1 MTLSLFLLAL
11 PLLLQEPEP
20 EQVPT
25 FRGGVTTVLVDA
37 LVLDAEGNPVTD
49 LSTDEV
55 EIYEDGVLQ
64 SIATFD
70 VTDWTSYVSERT
82 GSASSPNVNTYPRR
96 FVLILNRQG
105 ARFDY
110 LVRAKRGLTSFVVES
125 MADGDEAAVVEIA
138 HSFKVVQEFR
148 ASKEET
154 LQAIKSLSQMPSD
167 YSMGAARSSER
178 IYRNVAALAESW
190 AELRGRKVIVLLS
203 NELLTFS
210 PPGATYSDSS
220 LDLQRAISA
229 LNQANVSVY
238 TIDLRGVESRSSI
251 LGGLSPLATETGG
264 RYLRNQNSFDKPLA
278 RIGRENQRYYLLS
291 YVPTN
296 AELDGSYRDI
306 EVRVSRPDVE
316 VIARQGYVARAPA
329 TLTTEASEE
338 SPPSE
343 PRDEVPPVVAAA
355 QDLPLA
361 VEMSTY
367 LLPTGAGTVRLAITV
382 ALPEE
387 LLTAASGERRLGV
400 TVSDE
405 AGAVA
410 GAYQES
416 VSMERPY
423 VIPSFDLPPGRY
435 VARLTLRLSSDEEL
449 YSAATEIR
457 IPADFG
463 ERFGLSSIIPVV
475 SPENGAAAGD
485 GLPILPTPSLK
496 RGKDGYVL
504 FQVFPGADDPSRRVH
519 VGWAFLDEDGRE
531 IRRGEKDGPID
542 IVQDRLGGTPVI
554 LELPMRSL
562 SYGTHIV
569 EIRVEDRSRSR
580 RATSSI
586 EIRIR

>member
-1 MTLSLFLLAL
+1 MTLSIFLLAL
-11 PLLLQEPEP
+11 PLLVQEPEP
-20 EQVPT
+20 KQVPT

-49 LSTDEV
+49 LTTDEV

-82 GSASSPNVNTYPRR
+82 GSASTPNVNTYPRR

-125 MADGDEAAVVEIA
+125 MADGDEAAVIEIA

-154 LQAIKSLSQMPSD
+154 LQAIKSLSQMPFD
-167 YSMGAARSSER
+167 YPMGAARSSER
-178 IYRNVAALAESW
+178 IYRNLEALAESW

-210 PPGATYSDSS
+210 PAGATYSDSG

-296 AELDGSYRDI
+296 AELDGSYRHI

-316 VIARQGYVARAPA
+316 IIARRGYVARAPA
-329 TLTTEASEE
+329 TLTTEASE

-343 PRDEVPPVVAAA
+343 LRDEVAPLAAAA

-387 LLTAASGERRLGV
+387 LLTAASGERRLSL
-400 TVSDE
+400 TLSDE

-410 GAYQES
+410 GTYQES

-435 VARLTLRLSSDEEL
+435 VARLTLLLSSDQEL

-463 ERFGLSSIIPVV
+463 KRFGLSSIIPVV
-475 SPENGAAAGD
+475 SPENGAAAGNR
-485 GLPILPTPSLK
+485 LPILPTPSLK

-504 FQVFPGADDPSRRVH
+504 FHVFPGADDPSKRVH
-519 VGWAFLDEDGRE
+519 VGWVFLDEDGRE
-531 IRRGEKDGPID
+531 TRRGERDGPID
-542 IVQDRLGGTPVI
+542 IVQDRPGGTPVI
-554 LELPMRSL
+554 LELPMSSL
-562 SYGTHIV
+562 SYGSHIV

-580 RATSSI
+580 RARSSI

>member
-1 MTLSLFLLAL
+1 MTLSIYLLVL
-11 PLLLQEPEP
+11 PLLVQETELK
-20 EQVPT
+20 QVPT
-25 FRGGVTTVLVDA
+25 FRGDVTTVLVDA
-37 LVLDAEGNPVTD
+37 LVLDAEGNPATD
-49 LSTDEV
+49 LTTDEV

-70 VTDWTSYVSERT
+70 ATDWTSYVSERT
-82 GSASSPNVNTYPRR
+82 GSTSTQNINTYPRR
-96 FVLILNRQG
+96 FILILNRQG

-110 LVRAKRGLTSFVVES
+110 LVRAKRGLTSFVVGS
-125 MADGDEAAVVEIA
+125 MADGDEAAVIEIA

-154 LQAIKSLSQMPSD
+154 LQAVKSLSQMPFD
-167 YSMGAARSSER
+167 YPMGAARSSER
-178 IYRNVAALAESW
+178 IYRNLEALAESW

-210 PPGATYSDSS
+210 PAGATYSDSG

-264 RYLRNQNSFDKPLA
+264 RYLRNQNSFDKLLA

-296 AELDGSYRDI
+296 AKLDGSYRHI

-316 VIARQGYVARAPA
+316 VIARQGYVARVPTA
-329 TLTTEASEE
+329 LTTEASEE

-343 PRDEVPPVVAAA
+343 LRDEVAPVAAAA

-367 LLPTGAGTVRLAITV
+367 LLPAGAGTVRLAITV

-387 LLTAASGERRLGV
+387 LLTAVPKERRLSV

-405 AGAVA
+405 AGVVA
-410 GAYQES
+410 GTYQES

-435 VARLTLRLSSDEEL
+435 VARLTLLISSDQEL
-449 YSAATEIR
+449 YSATNEIR

-463 ERFGLSSIIPVV
+463 KRFGLSSVIPVV
-475 SPENGAAAGD
+475 SPENGTAAD
-485 GLPILPTPSLK
+485 NGLLILPTPSLK

-504 FQVFPGADDPSRRVH
+504 FHVFPGADAPSKRVH
-519 VGWAFLDEDGRE
+519 VGWVFLDEDGRE
-531 IRRGEKDGPID
+531 TRRGERDGLID

-554 LELPMRSL
+554 LELPMSSL
-562 SYGTHIV
+562 PYGIHIV

-586 EIRIR
+586 AIRIR

>member
-1 MTLSLFLLAL
+1 MALSILLLAL
-11 PLLLQEPEP
+11 PLLVQEQDP

-25 FRGGVTTVLVDA
+25 FRGGVTSVLVDA
-37 LVLDAEGNPVTD
+37 LVLDAEGNPATD
-49 LSTDEV
+49 LTSDEV

-82 GSASSPNVNTYPRR
+82 GSAPTPNVNTYPRR

-105 ARFDY
+105 ARFEY

-125 MADGDEAAVVEIA
+125 MADGDEAAVIEIA
-138 HSFKVVQEFR
+138 QSFKVVQEFG

-178 IYRNVAALAESW
+178 IYRNLTALAESW
-190 AELRGRKVIVLLS
+190 AELPGRKVIVLLS

-210 PPGATYSDSS
+210 PAGATYSSS
-220 LDLQRAISA
+220 GLDLQRAISA

-238 TIDLRGVESRSSI
+238 TIDLRGVESRSSM

-264 RYLRNQNSFDKPLA
+264 RYFRNQSRFERPLA
-278 RIGRENQRYYLLS
+278 RIGRENQRYYLFS

-296 AELDGSYRDI
+296 TELDGSYRRI

-329 TLTTEASEE
+329 TLTTEADEDL
-338 SPPSE
+338 PPSE
-343 PRDEVPPVVAAA
+343 LGDEVPPVAAAA
-355 QDLPLA
+355 QYLPLA
-361 VEMSTY
+361 VELSTY
-367 LLPTGAGTVRLAITV
+367 LLPTGTGTVRLAITV
-382 ALPEE
+382 ALPAE
-387 LLTAASGERRLGV
+387 LLTTAPGERRLSV
-400 TVSDE
+400 TVSDDT
-405 AGAVA
+405 GAVA
-410 GAYQES
+410 GAYEES
-416 VSMERPY
+416 VSLERPY
-423 VIPSFDLPPGRY
+423 VIPSFDLPPGHY
-435 VARLTLRLSSDEEL
+435 VTRLTLRLSSEEEL

-463 ERFGLSSIIPVV
+463 ERFGLSSIIPVL
-475 SPENGAAAGD
+475 SPENGAAAGS

-496 RGKDGYVL
+496 RGEDGYVL
-504 FQVFPGADDPSRRVH
+504 FQVFPGADDPSKRVH
-519 VGWAFLDEDGRE
+519 VGWVFLDEDGRE
-531 IRRGEKDGPID
+531 TRRGEKDGPID
-542 IVQDRLGGTPVI
+542 IAQDRLGGTPVI
-554 LELPMRSL
+554 LELPMSSL

-569 EIRVEDRSRSR
+569 EIRVEDRSRAR